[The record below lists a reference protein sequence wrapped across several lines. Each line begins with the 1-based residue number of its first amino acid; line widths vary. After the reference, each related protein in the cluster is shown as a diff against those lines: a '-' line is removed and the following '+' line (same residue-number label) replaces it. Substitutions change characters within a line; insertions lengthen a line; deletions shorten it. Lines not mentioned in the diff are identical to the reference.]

1 MTWIDS
7 VCVRLI
13 SGLARRETRL
23 QDGSLKH
30 VNVDAQERRKWCA
43 IATLVQLTIVVY

>member
-30 VNVDAQERRKWCA
+30 TSTLMHRREESGVLLRLWFN
-43 IATLVQLTIVVY
+43 